1 MQKDSRKT
9 DEHEDREA
17 VVHTLLRHNYE
28 YRGEVGRGG
37 GGTVFLVWSIKYR
50 ELFVAKKIPIKPTQ
64 EITSEVEV
72 LMNLQHPNII
82 NMYDYWCE
90 ENNLYI
96 ILDYC
101 PNGSLK
107 DYIKANGPL
116 SPQRL
121 CQAFQEIASAIEFC
135 HRNNVIHRDIK
146 PANLL
151 IDRYERIKL
160 ADFGISAHADAR
172 ISTGSGSPAYMS
184 PEALNS
190 PRTKVDPFKCDIWA
204 FGVTLFELATGV
216 LPWGSMT
223 FKEMAIEV
231 TGGLQRRP
239 RFVELSFFRMLK
251 QMIEV
256 TPDLRLSI
264 AGVMQTEYFLSQQ
277 NKLHRVYSKR
287 SNSRREPK
295 MTTSPYS
302 SVSCSKSLEHLPSQ
316 ESRVDLR
323 ELKGTR
329 CALSLILGPA
339 CPATRS
345 QKRWP
350 VSGYSTDTDSLS

>member
-1 MQKDSRKT
+1 MHKDSRKKG
-9 DEHEDREA
+9 DNDDHAD
-17 VVHTLLRHNYE
+17 VIQTLLRHNYE

-37 GGTVFLVWSIKYR
+37 GGTVFLVWSMKYR

-90 ENNLYI
+90 ENKLYI

-107 DYIKANGPL
+107 DFIKANGPL

-121 CQAFQEIASAIEFC
+121 SQAFQEIASAIEFC

-160 ADFGISAHADAR
+160 ADFGISAHADDR
-172 ISTGSGSPAYMS
+172 FSSGSGSPAYMS

-190 PRTKVDPFKCDIWA
+190 RTKVDPFKCDIWA

-216 LPWGSMT
+216 LPWGSTT
-223 FKEMAIEV
+223 FKEMAVEV

-239 RFVELSFFRMLK
+239 RFVELSFFRLLK

-256 TPDLRLSI
+256 NPDSRLSI
-264 AGVMQTEYFLSQQ
+264 TGVMQTEYFLSQQ
-277 NKLHRVYSKR
+277 NKLRRVYPKR

-295 MTTSPYS
+295 ITTSPYA
-302 SVSCSKSLEHLPSQ
+302 SVSCSTSLDHLPPH

-323 ELKGTR
+323 ELKGKR

-339 CPATRS
+339 YPATRS

-350 VSGYSTDTDSLS
+350 VSSHSTDTDNLS